1 MKIKNVYVNIIVIR
15 GDKSSFFADIK
26 TKESEKMNEFINP
39 RKVAMIGCGFVGSAS
54 VFALMQ
60 SGLFSEIVLIDAD
73 KEKAEGE
80 AMDISHGIPFTR
92 HMKIYAGDYDDIVDA
107 HIIIISAGAGQ
118 KPGETRL
125 DLVNK
130 NVAIFKKIIP
140 EIAKRRCEGVLLIVS
155 NPVDILTQVALS
167 LSGFPEHRVIGS
179 GTVLDTARLKYQL
192 SEHLMVDSRSV
203 HAFIIGEHGDSEVV
217 AWSSANIS
225 GIALESFCEMRGH
238 FCHERANEEIAA
250 KVKNSAYEII
260 NKKRA
265 TYYGIATSVKRICEA
280 IARDERSILPVS
292 HMMHGQHG
300 IDGVVLG
307 MPAIIG
313 SDGIQADVPISLDDD
328 EVASLRASAEQLKK
342 IFDTL
347 DL

>member
-1 MKIKNVYVNIIVIR
+1 
-15 GDKSSFFADIK
+15 
-26 TKESEKMNEFINP
+26 
-39 RKVAMIGCGFVGSAS
+39 MIGCGFVGSAS

-60 SGLFSEIVLIDAD
+60 GGLFSEIVLIDAD
-73 KEKAEGE
+73 MEKARGE

-92 HMKIYAGDYDDIVDA
+92 HMKIYAGTYDDIVDA

-130 NVAIFKKIIP
+130 NVAIFKQIIP

-155 NPVDILTQVALS
+155 NPVDILTQVALK

-192 SEHLMVDSRSV
+192 GEHLMVDSRSV

-217 AWSSANIS
+217 AWSSANVS
-225 GIALESFCEMRGH
+225 GIELDSFCEMRGH
-238 FCHERANEEIAA
+238 FCHEMATAEIAE

-260 NKKRA
+260 ERKRA
-265 TYYGIATSVKRICEA
+265 TYYGIAIAVKRICEA
-280 IARDERSILPVS
+280 IARDEKSILPVS
-292 HMMHGQHG
+292 HMMHGQG
-300 IDGVVLG
+300 GVDGVVLS
-307 MPAIIG
+307 MPAIVG
-313 SDGIQADVPISLDDD
+313 SDGIEADVPIALD
-328 EVASLRASAEQLKK
+328 EAEREKLQASAEQLKK
-342 IFDTL
+342 IFEGL
-347 DL
+347 DLN